1 MEYLKSLESKKVQTV
16 LNSSVSEPELKPE
29 NLKHMLKHT
38 TLKKLLKKARKFE
51 AILRLAMKIEREQH
65 THIRLH

>member
-1 MEYLKSLESKKVQTV
+1 MEYLKSLEEKKVHRV
-16 LNSSVSEPELKPE
+16 NEPDLEPE
-29 NLKHMLKHT
+29 NYTSKHMSKHT

-51 AILRLAMKIEREQH
+51 AILRLTMKIERERH

>member
-1 MEYLKSLESKKVQTV
+1 MHTV
-16 LNSSVSEPELKPE
+16 TEPELKPE
-29 NLKHMLKHT
+29 NYTLEHTLKHT

-51 AILRLAMKIEREQH
+51 AILRLAMKIEREKH

>member
-1 MEYLKSLESKKVQTV
+1 MEYLKSLEEKKVHRV
-16 LNSSVSEPELKPE
+16 NEPDLKPE
-29 NLKHMLKHT
+29 NYTLKHT

-51 AILRLAMKIEREQH
+51 AILRLAMKIERERH

>member
-1 MEYLKSLESKKVQTV
+1 MEYLKSLEEKKVHTIDQ
-16 LNSSVSEPELKPE
+16 PELKPE
-29 NLKHMLKHT
+29 NYTLKQGLKYT

-51 AILRLAMKIEREQH
+51 AILRLAMKIERERH

>member
-1 MEYLKSLESKKVQTV
+1 MQTV
-16 LNSSVSEPELKPE
+16 DQPEVKPE
-29 NLKHMLKHT
+29 KYTLKQALKYT

-51 AILRLAMKIEREQH
+51 AILRLAMKIERERH

>member
-1 MEYLKSLESKKVQTV
+1 MEYRDLESLEEKKVQTGDQ
-16 LNSSVSEPELKPE
+16 PEVKPE
-29 NLKHMLKHT
+29 KYTLKQALKYT

-51 AILRLAMKIEREQH
+51 AILRLAMKIERERH

>member
-1 MEYLKSLESKKVQTV
+1 MEYLKSLEEKKVHRV
-16 LNSSVSEPELKPE
+16 NEPDLKPE
-29 NLKHMLKHT
+29 NYTLKHMLKHT

-51 AILRLAMKIEREQH
+51 AILRLTMKIERERH

>member
-1 MEYLKSLESKKVQTV
+1 MEYLKSLESKKVHTV
-16 LNSSVSEPELKPE
+16 TEPELKPE
-29 NLKHMLKHT
+29 NYTLEHTLKHT

-51 AILRLAMKIEREQH
+51 AILRLAMKIEREKH

>member
-1 MEYLKSLESKKVQTV
+1 MEYRDLKSLEEKKVQTV
-16 LNSSVSEPELKPE
+16 DQPEVKPE
-29 NLKHMLKHT
+29 KYTLKQALKYT

-51 AILRLAMKIEREQH
+51 AILRLAMKIERERH